1 MLFMTFQVHTR
12 MQQRG
17 GADQL
22 LMLLPVLHLYHASKD
37 NFGSSLTKQQSMH
50 GFQHE

>member
-1 MLFMTFQVHTR
+1 MLFMIFQVHTR
-12 MQQRG
+12 MQQWG

-22 LMLLPVLHLYHASKD
+22 LMLLPVLHPYHASKD
-37 NFGSSLTKQQSMH
+37 NFGSRLAKHQSTH